1 MKPNDINQLLNGLLG
16 EQKKE
21 EPKPEPKPEPP
32 KKSAASERSLRRVEE
47 FMRDVEQ
54 ENSTKKAS
62 QPKRT
67 EELSIP
73 KREPVPV
80 PPPISHFTEEPS
92 QNPAVRM
99 RDRLDETALPKPD
112 AERKPTQIIPP
123 KPKQEPQKKRKKKK
137 HPNAAPPQVQAEP
150 VQTEQLS
157 APKPVLADIPAPP
170 TAPKRKIPHIV
181 IPDELPPDI
190 PRDTTIADEIRR
202 KRTEETQPAIAE
214 EVPVTPEPP
223 EVQPETVETEPTAQ
237 ETAAQQAA
245 EPQET
250 REQMVLR
257 KAERIK
263 QQIRL
268 AMEQA
273 EAEAVSAEQD
283 LPEEQPVFEE
293 NPVED
298 VPDDIEEIDEPEH
311 YEEAEIPKK
320 RGFMGLFRRTR
331 DEAEI
336 EESVD
341 DEIEE
346 AETSEEE
353 FLTEE
358 RPSAE
363 EEATEQPTDAPKLK
377 HLSEPKEK
385 RSLFGGFGSKKK
397 QDLTETDEENDAVS
411 IETADFEGESEAFS
425 ESFEADTAPQ
435 RTDAESEH
443 EYAAP
448 QAEPAPKQTES
459 IHVSLPGEERTGRRQ
474 SPFAAAMRAAL
485 DENVQELADVKA
497 EPIQE
502 ESEIDVRLGK
512 SRFHRRST
520 YFTVGILCSVFALIG
535 IAACIVYGV
544 GMVRDFTNSTSLK
557 HKLEDVL
564 FPVAVVDL
572 PDFETPSETAP
583 QQLFAAAML
592 DLLMY
597 GDLSQYPQSFDMF
610 SIPAEDVRR
619 RADEMFG
626 TQLASE
632 YETLYAAGEMFYYD
646 AVSGCYNVP
655 SAPVIFS
662 YAPEIIEIR
671 RSEEDLYVVTVE
683 YRNDTAQWQERSEN
697 FVPQSK
703 KTMKITL
710 QKNGDDYTI
719 MRIMN
724 VSEHSDAM

>member
-16 EQKKE
+16 DQEKE

-54 ENSTKKAS
+54 ESSTKKAA

-123 KPKQEPQKKRKKKK
+123 KPKQEPPKKRKKKK
-137 HPNAAPPQVQAEP
+137 HPNAAHPQTQAQH
-150 VQTEQLS
+150 VRTEQPS
-157 APKPVLADIPAPP
+157 APQPALADIPAPQ
-170 TAPKRKIPHIV
+170 TAPKRRIPHIV

-202 KRTEETQPAIAE
+202 KKNEEAQSAIAE
-214 EVPVTPEPP
+214 EVPVTPEPA
-223 EVQPETVETEPTAQ
+223 EVQPEAAKTETTVQ
-237 ETAAQQAA
+237 EA

-273 EAEAVSAEQD
+273 EAEAVSEEQN
-283 LPEEQPVFEE
+283 LPEEQPDFEE
-293 NPVED
+293 IPVED
-298 VPDDIEEIDEPEH
+298 VSDDIEEVEEINP
-311 YEEAEIPKK
+311 YEEVEIPQK
-320 RGFMGLFRRTR
+320 RGFMGLFRKPK
-331 DEAEI
+331 DETALAESAQSEI
-336 EESVD
+336 EE
-341 DEIEE
+341 EILPPVEE
-346 AETSEEE
+346 LLPEEPIEVEEE
-353 FLTEE
+353 V
-358 RPSAE
+358 P
-363 EEATEQPTDAPKLK
+363 EQTAPKLR

-385 RSLFGGFGSKKK
+385 RRLFVGFGSKKK

-411 IETADFEGESEAFS
+411 LENTESYAESDAFS
-425 ESFEADTAPQ
+425 ESFETETAPQ
-435 RTDAESEH
+435 RTYAESEDN
-443 EYAAP
+443 YAAP
-448 QAEPAPKQTES
+448 QTEPVPEQTAS

-520 YFTVGILCSVFALIG
+520 YFTVGILCSLFALIG

-544 GMVRDFTNSTSLK
+544 GMVRNFTNSTSLK

-572 PDFETPSETAP
+572 PDFETPTETASG
-583 QQLFAAAML
+583 QLMAAAML

-597 GDLSQYPQSFDMF
+597 EDLSHYPKSFDMI

-619 RADEMFG
+619 KADEMFG
-626 TQLASE
+626 TQLAAE
-632 YETLYAAGEMFYYD
+632 YETLYAAGETFYFD
-646 AVSGCYNVP
+646 AASGCYNVP

-683 YRNDTAQWQERSEN
+683 YHNDTAQWQERSEN

-710 QKNGDDYTI
+710 QKNGNDYMI
-719 MRIMN
+719 VRIMN